1 MTLTLHHGS
10 NNNRVALWPVTPM
23 ATPMAT
29 VKGKGNLNCCWYLL
43 MTWRSHPT
51 WFGFEHS
58 NTEVRTLPTLCSILV
73 LWRRCQSFHYR
84 KIVSI
89 FVF

>member
-1 MTLTLHHGS
+1 MVVIY
-10 NNNRVALWPVTPM
+10 NRVALWPVTPM

-29 VKGKGNLNCCWYLL
+29 VKGKGNLNFCWYLL

-58 NTEVRTLPTLCSILV
+58 NTEVRTLPTLCYLF
-73 LWRRCQSFHYR
+73 WCYGRRSQSFDYSGR
-84 KIVSI
+84 CGGI
-89 FVF
+89 